1 MKERN
6 RRMRKLSKVLCV
18 VLCLMLSVDLAGVQT
33 FAADVK
39 ESENDMISTEN
50 DIVDDA
56 EVENNTDEEDVSDTG
71 ENSDNLSGTDVEDVS
86 EDNPLYEGE
95 SAQTEPEVAKDI
107 FKVELNTDYTGILV
121 TLLKEIS
128 EAEEY
133 EVNVKD
139 SKDEVIESAT
149 FTKELETVEVL
160 DLKKA
165 EKYTVEVNVIKDG
178 TIANTW
184 SVPVMLLDTP
194 SVKITSGVSSAVI
207 SWNKVD
213 GATSYIVTNVKTGEV
228 IENVTETSYSAKK
241 LTNGTKYE
249 FRVKAI
255 VKLKDETNQE
265 FVYESREGS
274 AVASPQVAKPGK
286 TTGLTGMD
294 GDNSAILTWNK
305 VSGAETYNIYRY
317 NYSTKKWELIKTKVT
332 KTTYTNKKLSAGK
345 KYKYRVAAVNAG
357 GTGAQSDSFIVKVK
371 KTPGTKVRTIGYK
384 AIVKSRAPIFT
395 GKTSKTRVK
404 YLQPGTRITTID
416 YGKGRYQFQLSNGK
430 TYWISKDRLTF
441 TASIWTTKDYSTK
454 VKTDFV
460 NKKGYKSSTK
470 YLIWINQYTQR
481 VMIYTGK
488 KGHWKLIRS
497 CRCAT
502 GTHLH
507 MTPKGIHK
515 ITYKEKGWFYRTTYE
530 KPIVHF
536 KGANSFHSRIKN
548 YKGGYADATI
558 GRPRS
563 AGCVRLYDEDIQ
575 FIYKKCPIGT
585 TVVSH

>member
-1 MKERN
+1 
-6 RRMRKLSKVLCV
+6 MRKLSKVLCIA
-18 VLCLMLSVDLAGVQT
+18 LSLMLLTNLSGVQV
-33 FAADVK
+33 FAADIV
-39 ESENDMISTEN
+39 EQQNEAISTEN
-50 DIVDDA
+50 DTKDVTGSTDKVDDGDIGG
-56 EVENNTDEEDVSDTG
+56 TEE
-71 ENSDNLSGTDVEDVS
+71 NLSDESGSLEETEEESVWEESTS
-86 EDNPLYEGE
+86 EGEE
-95 SAQTEPEVAKDI
+95 SAQTQSEEQTTNDI
-107 FKVELNTDYTGILV
+107 FKVELNADHTGIFV
-121 TLLKEIS
+121 TLLKEI
-128 EAEEY
+128 EGATEY
-133 EVNVKD
+133 KAIIKD
-139 SKDEVIESAT
+139 SKDEEVSSVVL
-149 FTKELETVEVL
+149 TKVSEAAEIGDLEKAEIYSVEVIATK
-160 DLKKA
+160 D
-165 EKYTVEVNVIKDG
+165 ENVVSCG
-178 TIANTW
+178 T
-184 SVPVMLLDTP
+184 VPVMLLDAP
-194 SVKITSGVSSAVI
+194 SVKVTSGVSSAVL
-207 SWNKVD
+207 SWNIVT
-213 GATSYIVTNVKTGEV
+213 GATSYTVTNVKSGEK
-228 IENVTETSYSAKK
+228 IENLTAASYTAQK

-255 VKLKDETNQE
+255 VKMKDSDGLEH
-265 FVYESREGS
+265 VYESLES
-274 AVASPQVAKPGK
+274 SVVASPQVAKPGK

-294 GDNSAILTWNK
+294 GDNSAILTWKK
-305 VSGAETYNIYRY
+305 VKGAETYNIYRY
-317 NYSTKKWELIKTKVT
+317 NYTTKKWEVIKTKVT
-332 KTTYTNKKLSAGK
+332 KTTYTNRKLSAGK

-371 KTPGTKVRTIGYK
+371 DTPGTKVRTIGYK
-384 AIVKSRAPIFT
+384 AIVKSKAPIFT
-395 GKTSKTRVK
+395 GKTSKKSVK

-416 YGKGRYQFQLSNGK
+416 FGNGRYQFQLSNGK

-460 NKKGYKSSTK
+460 NKKGYKSPTK

-536 KGANSFHSRIKN
+536 KDANSFHSRIKN

-575 FIYKKCPIGT
+575 FIYDKCPIGT